1 MVTRTK
7 KTASTTRR
15 TPRKAS
21 KTTSRSKATL
31 PEKLDLKRG
40 DKVAREMIEKNLDWL
55 KEMAKR

>member
-7 KTASTTRR
+7 KTASNTRR
-15 TPRKAS
+15 TPGKAS

-40 DKVAREMIEKNLDWL
+40 DKVAREIIEKNLDWL